1 MFHYNEK
8 TNRISFTMKDV
19 DLSILNGIRRV
30 LLMDIPILGFIGN
43 GIDSTVNIIKNT
55 TVLNNE
61 ILANRIALIPLDITE
76 EYNDK
81 FIFDENKF
89 EIELNESCSETE
101 GIKLITTKNLIV
113 KQDGKEIKNFFNS
126 PITITKLRKNEE
138 LHLKAEAVKE
148 TGRKNASFNI
158 ISGLTVFNKP
168 KNEFVKTKSIIEQ
181 ERDYIDGEYVF
192 EFELINN
199 TMSHKY
205 MLLKAVDIL
214 INKLVTL
221 IDKTTIEQFENN
233 NLTYDFNIPDE
244 NDTIGNIIQSYIF
257 DNYVIPKKKTI
268 DNMVCTYIGYIVKH
282 PLEKVLTIRMTL
294 NEEKTKEDYMNFMKI
309 ICNEIIENKLH
320 LVKETFLKQ

>member
-1 MFHYNEK
+1 
-8 TNRISFTMKDV
+8 MKDV

-61 ILANRIALIPLDITE
+61 IIANRIALIPLDITE

-113 KQDGKEIKNFFNS
+113 KQDGKEIKNFFKS
-126 PITITKLRKNEE
+126 PIMITKLRKNEE

-158 ISGLTVFNKP
+158 ISGITVFNKP

-181 ERDYIDGEYVF
+181 ERDYIDGEYIF

-199 TMSHKY
+199 TISHKY
-205 MLLKAVDIL
+205 MLLKAIDVL

-221 IDKTTIEQFENN
+221 IDKATIEKYENN

-244 NDTIGNIIQSYIF
+244 NDTIGNIIQSYVF
-257 DNYVIPKKKTI
+257 NNYVIPKKKTI
-268 DNMVCTYIGYIVKH
+268 DNIICTYVGYIVKH

-294 NEEKTKEDYMNFMKI
+294 NEEKGKEYYMNLMKN

-320 LVKETFLKQ
+320 LIKETFLKQ